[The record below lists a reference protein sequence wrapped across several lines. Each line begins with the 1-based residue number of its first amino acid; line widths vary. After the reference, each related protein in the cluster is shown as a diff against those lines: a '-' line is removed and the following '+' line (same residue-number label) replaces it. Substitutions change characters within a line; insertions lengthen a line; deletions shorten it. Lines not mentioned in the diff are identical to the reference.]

1 MEHLNAL
8 LIIVDFKKLNVSCN
22 STDDS
27 YAKDILKKMH
37 DIFTEVY
44 KTDYLD
50 SYTYEFVKV
59 PAIIRGR
66 NTIFYQFLYLEK
78 LLFQIEKKI
87 HSDYCDNLVLE
98 NAALRTIINGKLISM
113 LENFYDLIIAKNFPE
128 NDYIMT

>member
-87 HSDYCDNLVLE
+87 HSDYWDNLVLE

-113 LENFYDLIIAKNFPE
+113 LENFYDLIITKNFPE

>member
-87 HSDYCDNLVLE
+87 HSDYWDNLVLE
-98 NAALRTIINGKLISM
+98 NAALRTIISGKLISM
-113 LENFYDLIIAKNFPE
+113 LENFYDLIITKNFPE